1 MCFIY
6 LHQEH
11 IDLLQF
17 APADVVAIA
26 PLRLCI
32 TASRHG
38 HKNNLRERAQSER
51 TGTVCSAI
59 VEMIRGKQFLLSE
72 PDISGLAKRGDEIID
87 GWIFAYRLCGLP
99 PQERNDLLRTNI
111 KSENPRIRE
120 QVCDIIGDEF
130 IEELREPLLELIDDP
145 VDYVSNAAR
154 YNHDEMFNAYQ
165 GVCSDPP
172 PRCAGGQHSSAL

>member
-1 MCFIY
+1 MFTSGA
-6 LHQEH
+6 HQSFNNS
-11 IDLLQF
+11 LQ
-17 APADVVAIA
+17 PTSSLSRRSGCVLPIVDVDK
-26 PLRLCI
+26 
-32 TASRHG
+32 
-38 HKNNLRERAQSER
+38 KNNLRERALSER
-51 TGTVCSAI
+51 TGTVCSAM
-59 VEMIRGKQFLLSE
+59 VEMIRGKQFLFSE

-87 GWIFAYRLCGLP
+87 GWIFAYRLYGLP

-172 PRCAGGQHSSAL
+172 PRCSGGPHSSAI